1 MRVCSKHRIIYTFV
15 TKEFLI
21 NFIASFV
28 FFFLI
33 FFVNSILL
41 LVERVALKNVAL
53 SDILYMVILSMP
65 QFLIYTFPFS
75 TLSAS
80 SMMLAQMGSSN
91 EILALCSCGIKM
103 RYVYYPVIVLSLII
117 SLLNFYVSDFL
128 MPYSNSKYNA
138 RLSELMVE
146 MPTFELE
153 KSSVSTV
160 GNLILTNKDLSEN
173 EIYSLTLFNTDLGSE
188 NKTIVSQKGSINII
202 NPDSFVYSLSLD
214 DPQIMITDSSDSSFL
229 VISDAKEAE
238 IFLNFSDQLPSL
250 TSTSP
255 MNLTSKELLEQ
266 IENRN
271 VIEED
276 MKNTFNESRKRS
288 LYYISDSMKQGNF
301 DFKDQVYS
309 IENSSE
315 PFDFYAQYYKAE
327 LTKKFALSLACFI
340 LTFIS
345 FPLAKTRMRYGRL
358 TGFALSLLVAVLYWY
373 LLFFV
378 QLKIFEINITSY
390 LLMMIPNIVIA
401 FLALLLNILRRN
413 RT

>member
-91 EILALCSCGIKM
+91 EILALCSCGIKI
-103 RYVYYPVIVLSLII
+103 RYVYYPVIILSLII

-188 NKTIVSQKGSINII
+188 NKTIVSQNGSINII
-202 NPDSFVYSLSLD
+202 NPDSFVYSLSLLHFGH
-214 DPQIMITDSSDSSFL
+214 SFL
-229 VISDAKEAE
+229 TSLCEIDVASVLDIS
-238 IFLNFSDQLPSL
+238 
-250 TSTSP
+250 
-255 MNLTSKELLEQ
+255 
-266 IENRN
+266 
-271 VIEED
+271 
-276 MKNTFNESRKRS
+276 
-288 LYYISDSMKQGNF
+288 
-301 DFKDQVYS
+301 
-309 IENSSE
+309 
-315 PFDFYAQYYKAE
+315 
-327 LTKKFALSLACFI
+327 
-340 LTFIS
+340 
-345 FPLAKTRMRYGRL
+345 
-358 TGFALSLLVAVLYWY
+358 
-373 LLFFV
+373 
-378 QLKIFEINITSY
+378 
-390 LLMMIPNIVIA
+390 
-401 FLALLLNILRRN
+401 
-413 RT
+413 